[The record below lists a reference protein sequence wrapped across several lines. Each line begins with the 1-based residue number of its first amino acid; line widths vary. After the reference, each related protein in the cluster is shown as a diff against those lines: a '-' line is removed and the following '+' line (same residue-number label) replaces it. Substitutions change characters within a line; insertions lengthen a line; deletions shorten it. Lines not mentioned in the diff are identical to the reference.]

1 MRLHAR
7 QTEATP
13 APRVGDDGTTTLALL
28 LAGLAGWVDA
38 IGVGSSNDVFLSFMS
53 GNTTNLALSLT
64 HQDWARAKTIG
75 AAVALFV
82 AGVTFGELVRRW
94 TGRLGQPLV
103 LWLESFLLGAGAAF
117 HWPGIGVQVSNTLW
131 PLVFAMGL
139 QNTSM
144 RRVGGINVGLTY
156 VTGALVQG
164 RPRPRG
170 PRRRHRDEIPRVMA
184 EPGDRRGSRRD
195 LPLDIRPRRSRRRR
209 CGRRHARHHHGA
221 CPALNPRFFKPDRA
235 PQDFVAIAQA
245 WSCNS
250 SPCAGSPAN
259 RSA

>member
-117 HWPGIGVQVSNTLW
+117 HWPGIGVQVFNTLW

-156 VTGALVQG
+156 VTGALVQAG
-164 RPRPRG
+164 RALAGRG
-170 PRRRHRDEIPRVMA
+170 GGTAMRSLALWLSLAIGAGLGAISLWISALAALAAAAAAAATLGIIMA
-184 EPGDRRGSRRD
+184 LVP
-195 LPLDIRPRRSRRRR
+195 P
-209 CGRRHARHHHGA
+209 
-221 CPALNPRFFKPDRA
+221 
-235 PQDFVAIAQA
+235 
-245 WSCNS
+245 
-250 SPCAGSPAN
+250 
-259 RSA
+259 